1 MRIWVLSSFFSKTI
15 FGCGNLSPAANR
27 ISAGIRRCR
36 RLDLDRRFIGFSHIY
51 LCLFIQMVSISFI
64 WFYSIRFRMGFLLSS
79 FESSA
84 GGAVSWRV
92 GGLQFIVAIPI
103 KFNCCNA
110 IVSAHQCPPVRTH
123 THEANHIIE
132 PAASPSLSPVPHY
145 HLFYLF
151 FENFFVSLVC
161 WRSLCIAHCPFR
173 YFNYVTCSAYA
184 KFKIEKDQR
193 EGRREDKKSKTKFCW
208 MIDSGDGGPQVDREK
223 KTLPNVG
230 DGSIIRFVS
239 INQRIDNE

>member
-123 THEANHIIE
+123 THTRWTISSSRPRRRHCRQCHITICSTYFSRISSCRSCADGRCASRTAHFGISTMWRARHTPNLKSKKTKE
-132 PAASPSLSPVPHY
+132 KAGEKTKNQKRNFAGWSTVATAAHRWIARRKRYRMSEMAAL
-145 HLFYLF
+145 
-151 FENFFVSLVC
+151 FVSL
-161 WRSLCIAHCPFR
+161 A
-173 YFNYVTCSAYA
+173 
-184 KFKIEKDQR
+184 
-193 EGRREDKKSKTKFCW
+193 
-208 MIDSGDGGPQVDREK
+208 
-223 KTLPNVG
+223 
-230 DGSIIRFVS
+230 
-239 INQRIDNE
+239 